1 MRPLAWSHAQRRHG
15 ARIWH
20 RDKAAD
26 AEQTATHEALSK
38 LPVNQRRM
46 LLLAHLTTG
55 SMDELAREVGLP
67 LVDAERELQSAT
79 SAFSTHRELDSTAIR
94 GALEALADPL
104 TDTRWPRATIIR
116 RAGTTRRRTA
126 TLLGVAGAVGALV
139 ASGMAVN
146 AADGVRPQ
154 LTHRV
159 IAPSTAPTTAPPPV
173 PPPADLSPEH
183 LLAAEQLTRVAPAL
197 TWTVADTS
205 ENTQGKGL
213 VLPCQTARFANPDSS
228 GFLVRTFRAEPAAG
242 AKRGAVPS
250 ASAMQATELSGNQ
263 RSAKATFGTTS
274 GWFAGC
280 TDGQTHLSRTERV
293 SGVGDEAT
301 LFVLSSWARPASL
314 AGRRRR
320 PHRASH
326 HDDGRPHLRPHPG
339 PADRSHPARGRRQ
352 RPVRG
357 ARHGPLRRPG
367 DRERD
372 PAAADRDGARHDQ
385 RRRPPSRDAARRGV
399 GRHRAAQGRHQR
411 RGHPVRQRGVRLT
424 PDGRRPDPDLPVPP
438 GRPARHLRPHRDRRH
453 PAREAGRGLRGRHP
467 PAPGDVRGQEPR
479 HQGQP
484 PGGGDHARRRPVG
497 VAAHRGD
504 LRPAD
509 GHLPDGHHPHR
520 HGRRA
525 DRLRARGGR
534 HHHPGRLHRPG
545 RARPRR
551 AWSTCRRPRSRGR
564 RPSAQLVIRGCRGPR
579 GGAARSRTGSCRRG
593 RRRPRGP
600 PSWPGRCPRSRTRW
614 RRRGPWS
621 CPRER

>member
-1 MRPLAWSHAQRRHG
+1 MMDPTRFDAFYTDARQRLLHQTYALTGDQRAAQLAVRDAFIGAWHHWGKVSRHPDPEGWVRPLAWSHAQRRHG

-38 LPVNQRRM
+38 LPVNQRRV

-159 IAPSTAPTTAPPPV
+159 IAPSTAPMTAPPPV

-301 LFVLSSWARPASL
+301 LFVLSSWARPASSL
-314 AGRRRR
+314 
-320 PHRASH
+320 
-326 HDDGRPHLRPHPG
+326 
-339 PADRSHPARGRRQ
+339 
-352 RPVRG
+352 V
-357 ARHGPLRRPG
+357 
-367 DRERD
+367 
-372 PAAADRDGARHDQ
+372 
-385 RRRPPSRDAARRGV
+385 
-399 GRHRAAQGRHQR
+399 
-411 RGHPVRQRGVRLT
+411 
-424 PDGRRPDPDLPVPP
+424 
-438 GRPARHLRPHRDRRH
+438 
-453 PAREAGRGLRGRHP
+453 
-467 PAPGDVRGQEPR
+467 
-479 HQGQP
+479 
-484 PGGGDHARRRPVG
+484 VG
-497 VAAHRGD
+497 VARTGRVTTTTVARTSDPTPD
-504 LRPAD
+504 LRTGVTLLAAAVNALCGAPAT
-509 GHLPDGHHPHR
+509 GHCAGPATASEIPPLPTGTVPGMISAVDLPPVTQLDEVWVGTEARKAVTNAAATQCDSAVFASPPMGVALTRTFLFPRADLPDIFGLTETVGTLPEKQGVAFVADIRRRLGTCEDRNLGTKVSRLVEKTTPH
-520 HGRRA
+520 A
-525 DRLRARGGR
+525 ELSVWRLTVEISDQQTVTYLMGI
-534 HHHPGRLHRPG
+534 
-545 RARPRR
+545 
-551 AWSTCRRPRSRGR
+551 T
-564 RPSAQLVIRGCRGPR
+564 
-579 GGAARSRTGSCRRG
+579 RTGTAVGQIGFVPAAGVTITSDDFIGLVERAQARLVHM
-593 RRRPRGP
+593 PPPKKPGP
-600 PSWPGRCPRSRTRW
+600 
-614 RRRGPWS
+614 
-621 CPRER
+621 